1 MTGTCSMKYSASSYT
16 IWFASTVW
24 RRKTSVLIVLVLT
37 VLLVICM
44 QYNNVTKEL
53 VEITMLRQNSETVE
67 DVSGKTSI
75 MLQPKN
81 RVHTVQF
88 VSDDANMSHEHFVD
102 IVGHNNDTANY
113 IKMMDGDFKRR
124 KNLKSSYKR
133 SPEVSGIFLLNFTIR
148 LVLFSVV

>member
-1 MTGTCSMKYSASSYT
+1 MCSMKYPASSYT

-53 VEITMLRQNSETVE
+53 VEMTMLRQNSETGE
-67 DVSGKTSI
+67 DVPSKTSI
-75 MLQPKN
+75 VSQPKN

-88 VSDDANMSHEHFVD
+88 VGDDANMSHEHFVD
-102 IVGHNNDTANY
+102 IIGHNNDTADY
-113 IKMMDGDFKRR
+113 MKMMDDDFKRR
-124 KNLKSSYKR
+124 KNLKSSYIR
-133 SPEVSGIFLLNFTIR
+133 SPEVGGIFLLNFTIR
-148 LVLFSVV
+148 LPLFSVV